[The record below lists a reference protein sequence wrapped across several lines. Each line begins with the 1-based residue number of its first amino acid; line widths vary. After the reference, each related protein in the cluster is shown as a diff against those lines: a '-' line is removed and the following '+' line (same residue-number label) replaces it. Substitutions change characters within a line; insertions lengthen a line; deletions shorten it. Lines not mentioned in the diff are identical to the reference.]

1 MFSIFFGRY
10 LIEKNRITKSQYDS
24 ILEYQSSIRVKLG
37 LIAVAEKILT
47 KEQAEEIN
55 QLQATMDKRFGD
67 IAIEKGYLNELQVQV
82 LLGLQGDPYLAFT
95 QSVVDLEI
103 MTVEEMEEELKAYK
117 EEENFT
123 DDEIDALKS
132 GDIDL
137 ISSLFLKT
145 PDKMYYDHASLTI
158 RNINRFIS
166 TDIYMKSGYVTN
178 SYKNQHIAIQE
189 LDGQHKIFVAFA
201 GEEDSLLIIANTY
214 GKEEFEGIDED
225 SYDAVCEFINV
236 INGLFASKLSEE
248 DIEVDML
255 PPDFRDDAV
264 LTSNKEFY
272 VLPLS
277 ISGNPVDFIL
287 GIDHDI
293 TIS

>member
-1 MFSIFFGRY
+1 MFSLFFGRY

-24 ILEYQSSIRVKLG
+24 ILEYQRSIRVKLG
-37 LIAVAEKILT
+37 LIAVAEKVLT
-47 KEQAEEIN
+47 QEQAEEIN
-55 QLQATMDKRFGD
+55 RLQATMDKRFGD

-95 QSVVDLEI
+95 QSVVDLGI
-103 MTVEEMEEELKAYK
+103 MTVEEMEEEIEAYK
-117 EEENFT
+117 EDENFT
-123 DDEIDALKS
+123 DDEIHALKS

-137 ISSLFLKT
+137 ISRLFLKT
-145 PDKMYYDHASLTI
+145 PDNMYYDHASLTI

-201 GEEDSLLIIANTY
+201 GEENSLLIIANTY
-214 GKEEFEGIDED
+214 GKEEFEDIDED
-225 SYDAVCEFINV
+225 SYDSVCEFINV

-248 DIEVDML
+248 DIDVDML
-255 PPDFRDDAV
+255 PPDFKDDAT